1 MQPPE
6 TPKRD
11 AAYEYHGERI
21 EDPYLWLEDGD
32 DEDVREWVAE
42 QNEYADAY
50 LADAP
55 AEGRLRPRFEE
66 LARTPD
72 YHVVTP
78 TAGGYFQQIREPE
91 QDHAVLYA
99 FDEPGGEARELVDP
113 NAFSEEGTVSMNWY
127 VPSPDGDLLAY
138 GVDEGGQE
146 NYDVHVLDVETGED
160 VEVLE
165 STGRTN
171 ESSLA
176 WKGEGFYYVATG
188 SDDDQLDKELR
199 YHELGAEQSEDL
211 VIADEFAP
219 EIWPAPVTDRDGD
232 RVVVADAA
240 GWERTDLYYLEH
252 GDDDLQELLVGVD
265 AIFEPTL
272 AGEDLYLR
280 TTHDAPNYR
289 LARLDL
295 SDPPEGPDDLETVVP
310 EDEAILRAVAVA
322 GDRLVVKRDRDAVAE
337 LSVHDR
343 DGTHRADVDLPG
355 TGSVEE
361 LAGHPDDRE
370 CFFVYQSFDQPSS
383 VYRWAD
389 GALEL
394 VGRPDVDVGVDLA
407 VTIEWCK
414 SVDGTELPVFV
425 VHREGLDLDGD
436 NPALLTGYGGFDVN
450 MTPRF
455 RRYALPFLADGGV
468 FAQAVLR
475 GGGEYGDDW
484 HDAARRERKEHT
496 FEDFLAAA
504 EHLVDAGY
512 TRPERLGCAGGS
524 NGGLTVGAAITRRPD
539 LFAAC
544 HCAVPLLDM
553 LRFHRSLLGRSWTV
567 EYGNPEDDPEA
578 FEYIRAYSPYHDVD
592 ERAYPAVLFTTARG
606 DTRVDPFHA
615 WKMAARTQRRQ
626 RGDAPIVL
634 RTRDSTGHGV
644 GKPVSMVVDEQLEQW
659 GFLYEHLG
667 VEW

>member
-1 MQPPE
+1 MRPPE
-6 TPKRD
+6 TPRHED
-11 AAYEYHGERI
+11 AYEYHGERI

-32 DEDVREWVAE
+32 GDAVREWVAS
-42 QNEYADAY
+42 QNEYADAH

-55 AEGRLRPRFEE
+55 ADERLRPRFEE
-66 LARTPD
+66 LARARD
-72 YHVVTP
+72 YHGVTP
-78 TAGGYFQQIREPE
+78 TAGGYFQRIRDPE
-91 QDHAVLYA
+91 QDQAVLYA
-99 FDEPGGEARELVDP
+99 LDEPGGERRELVDP
-113 NAFSEEGTVSMNWY
+113 NEFSEDGTVSMNWY
-127 VPSPDGDLLAY
+127 VPSPDGDLVAY

-165 STGRTN
+165 SLGRTN
-171 ESSLA
+171 AASLA

-199 YHELGAEQSEDL
+199 YHELGADQSGDA

-219 EIWPAPVTDRDGD
+219 ETWPAPVTDRESD

-240 GWERTDLYYLEH
+240 GWERTDLYYREH
-252 GDDDLQELLVGVD
+252 GETDLRDLVVGVD
-265 AIFEPTL
+265 AIFEPIL
-272 AGEDLYLR
+272 SGEDLYLR
-280 TTHDAPNYR
+280 TTYDAPNFR

-295 SDPPEGPDDLETVVP
+295 TDPPEDPDDLETVIP
-310 EDEAILRAVAVA
+310 EDEAILRATAVA
-322 GDRLVVKRDRDAVAE
+322 DDRLLVKRDRDAVAE

-343 DGTHRADVDLPG
+343 DGTHLTDVDLPG
-355 TGSVEE
+355 TGTVSA
-361 LAGHPDDRE
+361 LAGHPGDRE
-370 CFFVYQSFDQPSS
+370 CFFRYQSFDQPPS
-383 VYRWAD
+383 VYRRAD
-389 GALEL
+389 GE
-394 VGRPDVDVGVDLA
+394 VEPIGRPAVEAEVDLVVRQERCESA
-407 VTIEWCK
+407 
-414 SVDGTELPVFV
+414 DGTELPVFV
-425 VHREGLDLDGD
+425 VHREGLERDGD
-436 NPALLTGYGGFDVN
+436 NPALVTGYGGFDVN
-450 MTPRF
+450 MTPQF
-455 RRYALPFLADGGV
+455 RRYALPFLAGGGV

-496 FEDFLAAA
+496 FEDFVAAA

-512 TRPERLGCAGGS
+512 TSPGRLGCAGGS

-567 EYGNPEDDPEA
+567 EYGNPEEDPDA
-578 FEYIRAYSPYHDVD
+578 FEYVRAYSPYHNV
-592 ERAYPAVLFTTARG
+592 EEQAYPAVLFTTARG

-615 WKMAARTQRRQ
+615 WKMAARMQRRQ
-626 RGDAPIVL
+626 RGDAPILL

-644 GKPVSMVVDEQLEQW
+644 GKPVSMIVDEQVEEW
-659 GFLYEHLG
+659 GFLYEHLD